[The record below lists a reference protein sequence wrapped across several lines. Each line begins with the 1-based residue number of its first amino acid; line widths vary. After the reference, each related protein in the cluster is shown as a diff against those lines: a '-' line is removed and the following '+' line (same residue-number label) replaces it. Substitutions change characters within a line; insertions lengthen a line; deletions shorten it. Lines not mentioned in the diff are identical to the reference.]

1 MELMLQQLLQQLR
14 GAIQLPACLRVVGF
28 LRRMDVFSD
37 LELRLKF
44 LQARDSWFQGV
55 LTAVPKDNGRLC
67 GGMSGMSSWF
77 RRVGLVSLPR
87 DNDGL

>member
-1 MELMLQQLLQQLR
+1 MQAIGVDVEACMELMLQQLLHQLR

-28 LRRMDVFSD
+28 LRRMDVFTD

-55 LTAVPKDNGRLC
+55 LAALPKDNGRLSC
-67 GGMSGMSSWF
+67 SSI
-77 RRVGLVSLPR
+77 
-87 DNDGL
+87 

>member
-1 MELMLQQLLQQLR
+1 MVLMLQQLLQQLR
-14 GAIQLPACLRVVGF
+14 GSIQLPACLRVVGF

-55 LTAVPKDNGRLC
+55 LATVPKDNGMLSC
-67 GGMSGMSSWF
+67 WYTG
-77 RRVGLVSLPR
+77 RVLPEQ
-87 DNDGL
+87 GFPS